1 MSFPV
6 FESAPVPLN
15 EVQRHAIMHFHELL
29 YRGEITLRPVS
40 ECFCGE
46 KKFESLS
53 RCDRF
58 GLPFGTQI
66 CSACGLILQTIQ
78 IHPDSMS
85 IFYDRIYWPL
95 VTGRAA
101 SDLRQN
107 DYVTPPKLDEA
118 SSFILKSVDTTKER
132 IRIFEVGCGAG
143 VRISRLKS
151 ELQQRGHQVEAFGC
165 DYSSDAL
172 AQAKENQVA
181 VVKGGFDEIRIFGR
195 ADILILSHVFE
206 HFPDLSL
213 ALSQI
218 NAVINDDSL
227 VYIEV
232 PGVNDLENK
241 KEYSFNYQYYS
252 VVAHTYNFSL
262 QSLCNVMSAG
272 GFRLIDGDEY
282 VRSVFVRDKS
292 GTNFASAYEKSI
304 YALQRA
310 SSKWKQLELR
320 RNRPVVKYFRNL
332 AKAVLARGAQ

>member
-1 MSFPV
+1 
-6 FESAPVPLN
+6 VPLPEFQSQSIPLN
-15 EVQRHAIMHFHELL
+15 SVQHSAIVDFLELL
-29 YRGEITLRPVS
+29 FSGAIQVVPVTM
-40 ECFCGE
+40 CFCGNIE
-46 KKFESLS
+46 FEGLS

-66 CSACGLILQTIQ
+66 CTECGLISQTVQ
-78 IHPDSMS
+78 LTQDSMPL
-85 IFYDRIYWPL
+85 FYEKIYWPL
-95 VTGRAA
+95 VTGTTPEAA
-101 SDLRQN
+101 QKDR
-107 DYVTPPKLDEA
+107 YITPPKTDEVSSYILDCIA
-118 SSFILKSVDTTKER
+118 NPRGKYKV
-132 IRIFEVGCGAG
+132 FEVGCGSG
-143 VRISRLKS
+143 LRIKRLS
-151 ELQQRGHQVEAFGC
+151 DELSGLGC
-165 DYSSDAL
+165 DVEIFGSDYSPDAL
-172 AQAKENQVA
+172 SQAKENDVT
-181 VVKGGFDEIRIFGR
+181 VVQGGFDELGVFGK

-292 GTNFASAYEKSI
+292 GANFASAYEKSI
-304 YALQRA
+304 DALQRA

-320 RNRPVVKYFRNL
+320 RNKPVVRYFRNL
-332 AKAVLARGAQ
+332 AKAILARGVQ